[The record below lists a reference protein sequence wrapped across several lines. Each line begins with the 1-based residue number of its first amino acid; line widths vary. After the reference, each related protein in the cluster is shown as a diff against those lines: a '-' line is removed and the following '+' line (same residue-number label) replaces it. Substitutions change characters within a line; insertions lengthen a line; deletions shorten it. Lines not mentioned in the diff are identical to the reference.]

1 MTPASRAPAAGLSP
15 AYRASV
21 IAGIYVVA
29 GSLWI
34 LFSDEAVA
42 AMARDPATLT
52 RLQNWKGWA
61 FVVVTGALVYTLV
74 TAALRSERHLQEE
87 LRRADAHLRHS
98 QKLQAIGELTS
109 GVAHDFKNVLS
120 VITANGELVRGT
132 LAPGSEPATAMQD
145 LLLASDHAVK
155 LVRTLLGIARQR
167 DLAPVPT
174 DLAVLLERYA
184 PMLQRLLSSRYDL
197 IVQREGEASVVVVDP
212 DAIEQVI
219 LNLVT
224 NARDAAPEGGPIVLR
239 LRGPVTELE
248 ADSPGAAPLLRF
260 GAEEAE
266 GAGPFVVLEVADH
279 GCGITDAVRERLFE
293 PFHTTKP
300 VGLGT
305 GLGLSMVLGLMRQQG
320 GFVTLRTTPGRGS
333 VFGLIFP
340 AAIGAVPSVQDAV
353 DEGPGPDEGGSET
366 ILLVEDQPEL
376 RRTASRLLRRV
387 GYGVLE
393 AADGAE
399 ALATYRR
406 DRETIDLVLTDLVM
420 PGMDGMEL
428 IAALREAGATMPMIL
443 TSGRSFTPAEGTSVV
458 HGPDRLLPKPWTIAE
473 LMCGVREALDSREA

>member
-1 MTPASRAPAAGLSP
+1 MHDPRAPAGLSP
-15 AYRASV
+15 AWRAFV

-42 AMARDPATLT
+42 AMATDPAALT

-61 FVVVTGALVYTLV
+61 FVAVTGVLVYTLV
-74 TAALRSERHLQEE
+74 AAALRSERRLQEE
-87 LRRADAHLRHS
+87 LRRADAKLRHS

-132 LAPGSEPATAMQD
+132 LTPGSDPATAMQD

-167 DLAPVPT
+167 DLVPVPT
-174 DLAVLLERYA
+174 DLAVVLDRYA

-197 IVQREGEASVVVVDP
+197 VVEREGGASVVVIDQ
-212 DAIEQVI
+212 DAIEQVL

-224 NARDAAPEGGPIVLR
+224 NARDAAPDGGPIVIR

-248 ADSPGAAPLLRF
+248 AAPADAFPLVRY
-260 GAEEAE
+260 GAEEVDPR
-266 GAGPFVVLEVADH
+266 GPFVVLEVADR
-279 GCGITDAVRERLFE
+279 GCGITEAVRERLFE

-305 GLGLSMVLGLMRQQG
+305 GLGLSMVLGLVRQQG
-320 GFVTLRTTPGRGS
+320 GFVTLRTCAGRGS
-333 VFGLIFP
+333 TFGVVFPVATGSAVAVRPP
-340 AAIGAVPSVQDAV
+340 AETPVRAP
-353 DEGPGPDEGGSET
+353 EGGGET

-376 RRTASRLLRRV
+376 RRTASRVLRRV
-387 GYGVLE
+387 GYVVLE
-393 AADGAE
+393 AADATE
-399 ALATYRR
+399 ALAIHQRER
-406 DRETIDLVLTDLVM
+406 DTIALVLTDLVM
-420 PGMDGMEL
+420 PGMDGIAL

-443 TSGRSFTPAEGTSVV
+443 TSGRTMTPPGGTSVTQ
-458 HGPDRLLPKPWTIAE
+458 GPDRLLPKPWTIAD
-473 LMCGVREALDSREA
+473 LTSGVREALDSRES

>member
-145 LLLASDHAVK
+145 LLLASDQAVK

-174 DLAVLLERYA
+174 DRAALLERYA
-184 PMLQRLLSSRYDL
+184 GVEHPVRIICYFAGNSLRADATFDQWQQ
-197 IVQREGEASVVVVDP
+197 VASTV
-212 DAIEQVI
+212 
-219 LNLVT
+219 
-224 NARDAAPEGGPIVLR
+224 R
-239 LRGPVTELE
+239 
-248 ADSPGAAPLLRF
+248 
-260 GAEEAE
+260 
-266 GAGPFVVLEVADH
+266 AG
-279 GCGITDAVRERLFE
+279 
-293 PFHTTKP
+293 
-300 VGLGT
+300 
-305 GLGLSMVLGLMRQQG
+305 
-320 GFVTLRTTPGRGS
+320 
-333 VFGLIFP
+333 
-340 AAIGAVPSVQDAV
+340 
-353 DEGPGPDEGGSET
+353 
-366 ILLVEDQPEL
+366 
-376 RRTASRLLRRV
+376 
-387 GYGVLE
+387 
-393 AADGAE
+393 
-399 ALATYRR
+399 
-406 DRETIDLVLTDLVM
+406 
-420 PGMDGMEL
+420 
-428 IAALREAGATMPMIL
+428 
-443 TSGRSFTPAEGTSVV
+443 
-458 HGPDRLLPKPWTIAE
+458 
-473 LMCGVREALDSREA
+473 